1 VRLSR
6 FLAGKA
12 YVDAPNPA
20 QPAGTVRGIQ
30 TPPHVSRAQ
39 HALNNVSSS
48 RNSMH
53 AAFADNLNQAFFYAG
68 RFCGQGYG
76 ITRSCSQRCCC
87 RRCCDAAAD
96 QDEETV
102 NPRRSTEQRHVDA
115 LARDC
120 DDADGFSDSVGEL
133 VETENV
139 VDSD

>member
-1 VRLSR
+1 MVRLSR

-30 TPPHVSRAQ
+30 TPPHVSRA
-39 HALNNVSSS
+39 

-115 LARDC
+115 LARDS
-120 DDADGFSDSVGEL
+120 DDADSFSDSVGEL
-133 VETENV
+133 VESENI